1 MSALLD
7 RAAEYFRELQE
18 RIVTALEALDGAR
31 FRTDS
36 WDRPGGGGG
45 RSRVLADGNLF
56 EKAGV
61 NFSDVHGVMRPELAG
76 GASGS
81 IGMPG
86 QGTRFRAT
94 GVSLVLHPRNPHVPT
109 VHANFR
115 RLERGGEATGE
126 AAGEDAAI
134 ETTGW
139 FGGGA
144 DLTPYYLYPEDATH
158 FHTTLKSACD
168 AHDPSLFPR
177 FKAWCD
183 RYFFIPHRGEPRGLG
198 GVFFDY
204 LGAGAEQTAREPV
217 VASTTTA
224 PERDPERAFALVR
237 SLGDAFLPAYLPIAE
252 RRRELPFTPEQRRWQ
267 LIRRG
272 RYVEFNL
279 VYDRGTLFGLKT
291 DGRIESI
298 LMSLPTEARWEY
310 CHEPAAGSREAETLE
325 AIRAQKDWTTPEPLP
340 RNGS

>member
-1 MSALLD
+1 MTEMTPTTPLID
-7 RAAEYFRELQE
+7 RAAEYFRQLQD
-18 RIVTALEALDGAR
+18 RIVEGLERLDGKA
-31 FRTDS
+31 FRTDE

-45 RSRVLADGNLF
+45 CSRVLADGNVF

-61 NFSDVHGVMRPELAG
+61 NFSDVHGQFRPDAAANLAG
-76 GASGS
+76 SL
-81 IGMPG
+81 PG
-86 QGTRFRAT
+86 EGTAFRAT

-115 RLERGGEATGE
+115 RLQRGP
-126 AAGEDAAI
+126 
-134 ETTGW
+134 TGW

-158 FHTTLKSACD
+158 FHGTLKQACD
-168 AHDPSLFPR
+168 RHDPALFPR

-183 RYFFIPHRGEPRGLG
+183 RYFFIPHRGEPRGVG

-204 LGAGAEQTAREPV
+204 LGAGAEATAREPGPSPP
-217 VASTTTA
+217 ASA
-224 PERDPERAFALVR
+224 MESDAEKQFGFVRD
-237 SLGDAFLPAYLPIAE
+237 LGDAFLQAYLPIAE
-252 RRRELPFTPEQRRWQ
+252 RRRELAYTPEQRRWQ

-279 VYDRGTLFGLKT
+279 VYDRGTIFGLKT

-310 CHEPAAGSREAETLE
+310 DHRPEPGSREADTLE
-325 AIRAQKDWTTPEPLP
+325 AIRARRDWAV
-340 RNGS
+340 